1 MIHSEGRPKIAI
13 VDPNTLAAMGLKQ
26 ILQDIMPIMSVDN
39 YGSFLELEANQPD
52 QYFHYFVAM
61 NIVLENRAFFRQM
74 GLTDEQI
81 IRAQVTKAILDLAKA
96 GKLQPGAQLV
106 IGCSTSEIA
115 GGQIGKAS
123 APEIGEWVA
132 GAVLNVCGQRGFVPI
147 FQCCEHLNRSLVMP
161 LSAAKENRYVRVNA
175 IPQPKAGGSVPAAA
189 WKQME
194 DPCLVMAVQAD
205 AGLDIGDTLIGMHLR
220 PVAVPARL
228 AADHGGYARVTA
240 ATTRPKYIGGSRA
253 QYE

>member
-1 MIHSEGRPKIAI
+1 MTDQEMICS
-13 VDPNTLAAMGLKQ
+13 
-26 ILQDIMPIMSVDN
+26 
-39 YGSFLELEANQPD
+39 
-52 QYFHYFVAM
+52 
-61 NIVLENRAFFRQM
+61 
-74 GLTDEQI
+74 
-81 IRAQVTKAILDLAKA
+81 QVTKTILELAQA

-132 GAVLNVCGQRGFVPI
+132 ATVLKVCREKRFIPI

-161 LSAAKENRYVRVNA
+161 LSAARENRYVRVNA

-189 WKQME
+189 WKLLE
-194 DPCLVMAVQAD
+194 EPCLVMNVQAD

-220 PVAVPARL
+220 PVAVPFRGEIKKIGQANLVCAYSRL
-228 AADHGGYARVTA
+228 
-240 ATTRPKYIGGSRA
+240 PYIGGERA
-253 QYE
+253 VYHL

>member
-1 MIHSEGRPKIAI
+1 M
-13 VDPNTLAAMGLKQ
+13 
-26 ILQDIMPIMSVDN
+26 
-39 YGSFLELEANQPD
+39 
-52 QYFHYFVAM
+52 
-61 NIVLENRAFFRQM
+61 
-74 GLTDEQI
+74 TDEQI

-96 GKLQPGAQLV
+96 ANLKSGAQIV

-132 GAVLNVCGQRGFVPI
+132 QAVLRVCAEKEWIPI

-161 LSAAKENRYVRVNA
+161 LKAALEKGYTRVCA
-175 IPQPKAGGSVPAAA
+175 VPQPKAGGSAPAAA

-194 DPCLVMAVQAD
+194 EPCLVARVQAD

-220 PVAVPARL
+220 PVAVPFRGEIRKIGCANLVCAFSRL
-228 AADHGGYARVTA
+228 
-240 ATTRPKYIGGSRA
+240 PYIGGERA
-253 QYE
+253 VYREGAAE